1 MYGSKALF
9 ILVQRQRAVNI
20 SDYTASVNRVVSAI
34 NRKEGRRGTFVLW
47 YRYKSAV
54 LGETKGRLWK
64 SLERTGDILADVRTE
79 DVPIKRTY
87 VHHTIW

>member
-34 NRKEGRRGTFVLW
+34 NRKEGRRGTFVL
-47 YRYKSAV
+47 
-54 LGETKGRLWK
+54 
-64 SLERTGDILADVRTE
+64 
-79 DVPIKRTY
+79 
-87 VHHTIW
+87 